1 MIPQS
6 HRFPS
11 LAGRALADDG
21 LRVALDRARQG
32 FIGNRRKAVEA
43 LPEFEALRA
52 AARRIKDHTLANLD
66 LYLERFEAEV
76 AARGGRVHWAAD
88 AAEARAA
95 VLAVCWRA
103 GARTV
108 TKGKS
113 MVGEEVGLN
122 EAIEGAGLEVV
133 ETDLGEYI
141 IQLADETPSHI
152 VAPAIHK
159 TREEIR
165 ALFAKHHAPLGLGAP
180 GLGNAEL
187 VARARE
193 VLRRD
198 FLRADVGI
206 TGANFLIAETGST
219 VIVTNEGNGD
229 LSSTLPRVHVVIAGI
244 EKVLPGFED
253 LSTVLRLLARSATG
267 QEMSSYTTVTTGP
280 RRGDDLDGPEEF
292 HVVLVDNGR
301 SAMLAGEFREMLRCI
316 RCGACLNHCPVYHAV
331 GGHAYGWVYTG
342 PMGSVLTPLIVGLD
356 AAHHLPNACTLNG
369 RCEQVC
375 PMSIPLPAMLRKL
388 RARGFERGLGTRT
401 SRLALR
407 AWGYLAR
414 RPALYRQVTGA
425 AMGVMG
431 WLGRRRGAFRRLPL
445 AGGWTAVRDLPAP
458 EGETFQRA
466 WRRRGQ
472 DCQARAGRAG
482 GRRR

>member
-1 MIPQS
+1 MIPES
-6 HRFPS
+6 HRFPE
-11 LAGRALADDG
+11 LAGQALVDEP

-32 FIGNRRKAVEA
+32 FIGNRRKAVDA
-43 LPEFEALRA
+43 LPEFQALRE
-52 AARRIKDHTLANLD
+52 AARGIKEHVLSNLD
-66 LYLERFEAEV
+66 LYLEKFEAEV
-76 AARGGRVHWAAD
+76 TASGGQVHWAAD
-88 AAEARAA
+88 GAEACAR
-95 VLAVCWRA
+95 VLEICRRA

-113 MVGEEVGLN
+113 IVGEEVSLN
-122 EAIEGAGLEVV
+122 EALEEADLEVI

-141 IQLADETPSHI
+141 IQLAGETPSHI

-159 TREEIR
+159 TREQIR
-165 ALFAKHHAPLGLGAP
+165 DLFAEHHAPLGFGPP
-180 GLGNAEL
+180 GTGNAEL

-206 TGANFLIAETGST
+206 TGANFLIAESGST

-229 LSSTLPRVHVVIAGI
+229 FSNTLPRVHVVITGI

-253 LSTVLRLLARSATG
+253 LSTLLRLLARSATG
-267 QEMSSYTTVTTGP
+267 QEMSVYTTVSTGP
-280 RRGDDLDGPEEF
+280 RRSTDLDGPEEF

-301 SAMLAGEFREMLRCI
+301 SAMLGGEFREMLRCI

-356 AAHHLPNACTLNG
+356 RAHHLPNACTLNG

-388 RARGFERGLGTRT
+388 RARGFERGLGTRV
-401 SRLALR
+401 SRLGLAV
-407 AWGYLAR
+407 WGYLAC
-414 RPALYRQVTGA
+414 RPSLYRAVSGA
-425 AMGVMG
+425 TIRVMG
-431 WLGRRRGAFRRLPL
+431 RLGRRRGAFRRVPL
-445 AGGWTAVRDLPAP
+445 AAGWTEVRDLPAP
-458 EGETFQRA
+458 EGRTFQQA
-466 WRRRGQ
+466 WRRHRTRGE
-472 DCQARAGRAG
+472 R
-482 GRRR
+482 

>member
-1 MIPQS
+1 MIPES
-6 HRFPS
+6 HRFPDR
-11 LAGRALADDG
+11 AGLALADEG
-21 LRVALDRARQG
+21 LRLALDRARQG
-32 FIGNRRKAVEA
+32 FIGNRRKAVDA
-43 LPEFEALRA
+43 LPEFPALRE
-52 AARRIKDHTLANLD
+52 AARRIKDHTLSNLD
-66 LYLERFEAEV
+66 LYLERFESQVNAS
-76 AARGGRVHWAAD
+76 GGQVHWAAD
-88 AAEARAA
+88 APAARARIIDI
-95 VLAVCWRA
+95 CREA

-113 MVGEEVGLN
+113 MVGEEVALN
-122 EAIEGAGLEVV
+122 EALEEAGLEVV

-165 ALFAKHHAPLGLGAP
+165 DLFAKHHAPLGLGPP

-206 TGANFLIAETGST
+206 TGANFLIAESGST

-229 LSSTLPRVHVVIAGI
+229 LSNTLPRVHIVIAGI
-244 EKVLPGFED
+244 EKVLPGYED
-253 LSTVLRLLARSATG
+253 LCTVLRLLARSATG
-267 QEMSSYTTVTTGP
+267 QEMSVYTTVSTGP
-280 RRGDDLDGPEEF
+280 RRSADLDGPEEF

-301 SAMLAGEFREMLRCI
+301 SGMLGGEFREMLRCI

-356 AAHHLPNACTLNG
+356 RAHHLPNACTLNG

-375 PMSIPLPAMLRKL
+375 PMSIPLPSMLRKL

-401 SRLALR
+401 SRLGLAM
-407 AWGYLAR
+407 WGFLAR
-414 RPALYRQVTGA
+414 RPALYRPVAGA
-425 AMGVMG
+425 VMGVMG

-466 WRRRGQ
+466 WRRRGS
-472 DCQARAGRAG
+472 G
-482 GRRR
+482 GR

>member
-1 MIPQS
+1 MIPRS

-11 LAGRALADDG
+11 LAGRALADEG
-21 LRVALDRARQG
+21 LRLALDRARQG
-32 FIGNRRKAVEA
+32 FIGNRQRAVDA

-52 AARRIKDHTLANLD
+52 AARRIKDHTLSNLD
-66 LYLERFEAEV
+66 LYLQRFESQV
-76 AARGGRVHWAAD
+76 AAAGGQVHWAAD

-95 VLAVCWRA
+95 VLAVCRQA

-113 MVGEEVGLN
+113 MVGEEIGLN
-122 EAIEGAGLEVV
+122 EAIEEAGLEVV

-141 IQLADETPSHI
+141 IQLAGETPSHI

-159 TREEIR
+159 TREDIR
-165 ALFAKHHAPLGLGAP
+165 DLFAKRHAPLGLGAP

-229 LSSTLPRVHVVIAGI
+229 LSNTLPRVHVVIAGI

-280 RRGDDLDGPEEF
+280 RRGDDLDGPAEF

-301 SAMLAGEFREMLRCI
+301 SAMLGGEFREMLRCI

-342 PMGSVLTPLIVGLD
+342 PMGAVLTPLIVGLD
-356 AAHHLPNACTLNG
+356 EAHHLPNACTLNG

-388 RARGFERGLGTRT
+388 RARGFERGLGART
-401 SRLALR
+401 SRLGLAV
-407 AWGYLAR
+407 WGYLAR
-414 RPALYRQVTGA
+414 RPALYGRVTGA
-425 AMGVMG
+425 AVALVGR
-431 WLGRRRGAFRRLPL
+431 LGRRRGAFRRLPL
-445 AGGWTAVRDLPAP
+445 AGGWTAARDLPVP

-466 WRRRGQ
+466 WRRRG
-472 DCQARAGRAG
+472 RGPERRRRS
-482 GRRR
+482 GRR